1 MMKKMGIAAAFAAG
15 AAVFLGSFLW
25 EADEALPKP
34 EEIRAWVRAGSGTWY
49 GVTGQDG
56 ALELIAAD
64 RSGTLKTYTDV
75 PDGGG
80 EFLRAAVLE
89 YEETDEALQ
98 ENVTKYD
105 LLLLTRQ
112 EENGEEK
119 CRLERYSPQ
128 LEIVSSSEPFVLNGD
143 VLGELLTE
151 GETVYIPVVSGDRKQ
166 AVIYETAPEE
176 EIKSVTERSAADG
189 RYFIRAQGDGTEFYA
204 EWDDGTSWR
213 FTEAGS
219 EEIESFGSR
228 AEDAPQT
235 LEGLLAVIQKDS
247 WILAGKAFLVLLIFS
262 AAVFLIYEC
271 LIGKSYLARRLAIQE
286 AVLIAVLAV
295 LLWGPQKFM
304 EEARRQDARSLAGA
318 ALFDL
323 QKELADAS
331 ALTVSPGGLTE
342 SESYRKSYEEL
353 LTAGQGAVLQD
364 AFEGIYLVSCLDGQC
379 MVMMGDDTAC
389 GTPLFEVLGTEAEML
404 VNSAKDSNKE
414 QYDAKAH
421 LMALPAGEGISQSVF
436 LAGKLNVNGGFYAN
450 TDWLERM
457 LPAAVIIWAGVTVI
471 LGAMLF
477 MEAGNMKR
485 ISREMH
491 DVSVGRRLK
500 VQRGGTADKDTQRMW
515 NALEDYSKNRQR
527 FRYQQSG
534 VLRAYMRF
542 LPDGVEEIRDGE
554 GMEELSAGDSMQVS
568 GVLGSVKLRFA
579 GANPQESIKQRSLL
593 LETLFACQEDDA
605 AILLPESGNADS
617 LWAMFTGNP
626 DAAIHFG
633 LHALMEL
640 KNSRN
645 LPQTEPVCFLHYTEY
660 FYGVVGSDQKLF
672 ACLESQEGQRLL
684 AVRDQLAAIQVRMAV
699 TESVRIRITPETSLR
714 CIGYL
719 SLKKESK
726 QKIYEVLDVYP
737 QQKRQALEN
746 GKGKFKEALHLY
758 YKSDFYFARNL
769 FTELLKSCPQDG
781 AAKWYLFRCERMLGG
796 TAPEDFSYE
805 LFAEE

>member
-25 EADEALPKP
+25 EANEALPKS

-64 RSGTLKTYTDV
+64 RSGTLERYTDV

-89 YEETDEALQ
+89 YEEMDDTLQ
-98 ENVTKYD
+98 QNVTKYD

-128 LEIVSSSEPFVLNGD
+128 LEIVSSSEEFTLDGD
-143 VLGELLTE
+143 VLGELLID
-151 GETVYIPVVSGDRKQ
+151 GDTVYIPVVSEDRKQ
-166 AVIYETAPEE
+166 AIIYEAVPEE
-176 EIKSVTERSAADG
+176 EIKSVAERSAEDG
-189 RYFIRAQGDGTEFYA
+189 RYFIRAQGKNTEFYA
-204 EWDDGTSWR
+204 EWDDGTSWC
-213 FTEAGS
+213 FTENGS
-219 EEIESFGSR
+219 EEIASFGSR
-228 AEDAPQT
+228 PEDSPQT
-235 LEGLLAVIQKDS
+235 LEGILAVIQKEP
-247 WILAGKAFLVLLIFS
+247 WILAGKAFLVLLVFS

-286 AVLIAVLAV
+286 AVLIIVLTV
-295 LLWGPQKFM
+295 LLWGPQKFT
-304 EEARRQDARSLAGA
+304 EEARRQDARSLAGS

-323 QKELADAS
+323 RNELTHVS
-331 ALTVSPGGLTE
+331 ALTESEGNLTE
-342 SESYRKSYEEL
+342 SESYRQSYEEF
-353 LTAGQGAVLQD
+353 LTAGQGAVLRD
-364 AFEGIYLVSCLDGQC
+364 AFEEIYLVSCLDGQC
-379 MVMMGDDTAC
+379 MVIMGDDTAC
-389 GTPLFEVLGTEAEML
+389 GTPLYEVLGADAETL
-404 VNSAKDSNKE
+404 VNMAKDSNKE
-414 QYDAKAH
+414 QYDAKEQ
-421 LMALPAGEGISQSVF
+421 LMALPAGNGISQSVF
-436 LAGKLNVNGGFYAN
+436 LVGKSNVNGCLYAN
-450 TDWLERM
+450 TDWMERM
-457 LPAAVIIWAGVTVI
+457 LPAAVIIWGGVTVI
-471 LGAMLF
+471 LSAMLF
-477 MEAGNMKR
+477 AEAGNMKR

-500 VQRGGTADKDTQRMW
+500 VKRGGSADKDTQRMW

-534 VLRAYMRF
+534 VLRSYMRF
-542 LPDGVEEIRDGE
+542 LPDGVEEIRDGD

-568 GVLGSVKLRFA
+568 GVLGNVKFRFA
-579 GANPQESIKQRSLL
+579 EVNPQECIKQRSLL
-593 LETLFACQEDDA
+593 LETVFACQEDDA
-605 AILLPESGNADS
+605 AVLLSESGNADS
-617 LWAMFTGNP
+617 IWTMFKGNP

-633 LHALMEL
+633 LHALMEM
-640 KNSRN
+640 KNSRK
-645 LPQTEPVCFLHYTEY
+645 LPQTEPVCFFHYTKY

-672 ACLESQEGQRLL
+672 ACLEFKERQRLL
-684 AVRDQLAAIQVRMAV
+684 EVRDQLAAIQVRMAV
-699 TESVRIRITPETSLR
+699 TESVRVRITPEASLR

-719 SLKKESK
+719 SLKEESK
-726 QKIYEVLDVYP
+726 QKIYEVLDAYP
-737 QQKRQALEN
+737 QQKRQVLES
-746 GKGKFKEALHLY
+746 GKAKFKAALQLY

-781 AAKWYLFRCERMLGG
+781 AAKWYLFRCERMLDGK
-796 TAPEDFSYE
+796 TPEDFSYE